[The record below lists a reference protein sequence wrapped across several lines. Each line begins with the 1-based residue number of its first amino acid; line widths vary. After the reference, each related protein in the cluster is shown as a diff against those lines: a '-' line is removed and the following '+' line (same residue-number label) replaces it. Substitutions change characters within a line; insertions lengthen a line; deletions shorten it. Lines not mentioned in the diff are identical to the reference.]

1 MKEEYN
7 SASGNKLMYT
17 LVYVELA
24 HYKNNFK
31 QIEMWTCDWY
41 NFIVLDEV
49 AKNLAP

>member
-1 MKEEYN
+1 MEDFD
-7 SASGNKLMYT
+7 NKSRYGPQR
-17 LVYVELA
+17 V
-24 HYKNNFK
+24 K